1 MKNLKISPEVHKALK
16 VFCSE
21 RSLKMNSL
29 ADKILLEYIKE
40 NMKDENK
47 KM

>member
-16 VFCSE
+16 VYCSE
-21 RSLKMNSL
+21 HSLKMNSF

-40 NMKDENK
+40 KTNGNK
-47 KM
+47 KV